1 MKRAMLDHFRDL
13 LEAELTH
20 LLSKAGVTV
29 VELTGTISNSEPD
42 PLDRATQEISRTSVY
57 RIRNRESRLI
67 NKIKDRLQA
76 IEDDTYGICADCEEP
91 ISLERLKARPVA
103 SYCIT
108 CKTLR
113 EAYEKVIGY

>member
-1 MKRAMLDHFRDL
+1 MEKAMLDHFCDL
-13 LEAELTH
+13 LEAELAH

-29 VELTGTISNSEPD
+29 AELTGTTSDSEPD
-42 PLDRATQEISRTSVY
+42 PLDRAMQEISRTCVY

-76 IEDDTYGICADCEEP
+76 IEDGTYGTCADCEEP
-91 ISLERLKARPVA
+91 ITLERLKARPVA

-108 CKTLR
+108 CKTFR
-113 EAYEKVIGY
+113 EAYEKVIGF